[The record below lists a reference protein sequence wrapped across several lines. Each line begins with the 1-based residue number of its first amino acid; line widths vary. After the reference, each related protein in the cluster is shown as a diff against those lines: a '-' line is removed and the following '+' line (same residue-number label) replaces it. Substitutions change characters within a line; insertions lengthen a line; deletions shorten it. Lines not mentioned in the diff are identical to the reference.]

1 MIKMKRRLLK
11 IGYSRA
17 ITLPPAWVAIHG
29 EENEKVTIIGSDIL
43 IIAPAGLEQRAEQV
57 FIDMERYAGV
67 VTSNT
72 AQEGQEL

>member
-29 EENEKVTIIGSDIL
+29 EENEKVTVLGQDIL
-43 IIAPAGLEQRAEQV
+43 IIAPAGLEQRAEQM
-57 FIDMERYAGV
+57 FLDMECYREA
-67 VTSNT
+67 VTGNT
-72 AQEGQEL
+72 KQEAIES